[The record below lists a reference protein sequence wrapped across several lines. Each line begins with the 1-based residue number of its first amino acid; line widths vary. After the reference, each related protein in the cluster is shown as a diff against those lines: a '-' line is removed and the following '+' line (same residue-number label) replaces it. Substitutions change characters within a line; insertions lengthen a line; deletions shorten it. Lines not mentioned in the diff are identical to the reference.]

1 MQRIPSRPAIRRFEP
16 SDLPAGL
23 ILQAISYPAFL
34 HEDAEAFAS
43 RLRLSA
49 SYCFVAERDG
59 AVIAYLLAHG
69 WIRQS
74 LPPVGSVL
82 ADTAGEVLFVHDL
95 AVSVAGRGLNIGRP
109 LVSHA
114 FASAGRDGLLQA
126 ELIAVEKAAG
136 YWRALGFAEEPVSP
150 DLAVKIATYGPEA
163 RWMTRSIS
171 DFFPKHDENLAS

>member
-1 MQRIPSRPAIRRFEP
+1 MQCIPRLPAIRRFEP
-16 SDLPAGL
+16 RDLPVAM
-23 ILQAISYPAFL
+23 ILQTDTYPAFL
-34 HEDAEAFAS
+34 REDAEAFAS

-49 SYCFVAERDG
+49 SYCLVAERNG
-59 AVIAYLLAHG
+59 VVIAYLLAHG
-69 WIRQS
+69 WIPQS
-74 LPPVGSVL
+74 PPPVGSVL

-95 AVSVAGRGLNIGRP
+95 AVSVAGRGLNIGRS

-171 DFFPKHDENLAS
+171 DFFPKHDKNLAS